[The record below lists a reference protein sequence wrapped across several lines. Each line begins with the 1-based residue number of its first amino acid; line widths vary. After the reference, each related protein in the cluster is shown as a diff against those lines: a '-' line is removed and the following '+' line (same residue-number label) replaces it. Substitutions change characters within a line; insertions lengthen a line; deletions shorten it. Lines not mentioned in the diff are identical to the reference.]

1 MGQEEGQLS
10 RGNNEIYQS
19 NGKINRHFF
28 EFQYIIGKGGFG
40 KVNNKSHIIYYSI

>member
-10 RGNNEIYQS
+10 RGSNEIYQS

-28 EFQYIIGKGGFG
+28 EFQYIIGKGGFV
-40 KVNNKSHIIYYSI
+40 KVT